1 VIRAGFTIAAIAL
14 VAVVVVALD
23 TIKEGCCTSAQAQ
36 TQTASPEPTVWDH
49 NGSVMYLVAN
59 GPSREFYYQK
69 PRTGMSE
76 VGVRPGS
83 LLFRGEIEN
92 GQYSGTAYIFN
103 LHCGQIPFQVKGPS
117 LDNDERIM
125 LTGQVPRIGR
135 NCRVH
140 ESSASN
146 LEFRRV
152 KPNEKAQS
160 QEQNTATTAPRVEES
175 KPEVPSTAGGELPSA
190 PTAQPPARTG
200 STSQGASVYVAGKG
214 KYCKETGVSGYL
226 DCFYASLDA
235 CQKHTKSP
243 NTRCVPNPN
252 SGT

>member
-1 VIRAGFTIAAIAL
+1 MIRAELTVAAIAL
-14 VAVVVVALD
+14 AAAIAVALD
-23 TIKEGCCTSAQAQ
+23 GTSARAQ
-36 TQTASPEPTVWDH
+36 TQTASPESTVWDH

-69 PRTGMSE
+69 PRAGMLE

-92 GQYSGTAYIFN
+92 GEYSGTAYIFN
-103 LHCGQIPFQVKGPS
+103 PHCGQIPFQVKGPI
-117 LDNDERIM
+117 LNNDERIV
-125 LTGQVPRIGR
+125 LTGQAPRVGR
-135 NCRVH
+135 NCRAH
-140 ESSASN
+140 ESSTSN

-152 KPNEKAQS
+152 KPNEGAQS
-160 QEQNTATTAPRVEES
+160 QEQFIAAPASAVEQS
-175 KPEVPSTAGGELPSA
+175 KPEVPSTDGGQLSSAPAQPSA
-190 PTAQPPARTG
+190 PAG

-235 CQKHTKSP
+235 CQKHNKSA
-243 NTRCVPNPN
+243 NARCVPNPN